1 MNKLRGIALP
11 PRFTQSDLTGWTDRD
26 LTRLMTS
33 SHLVESG
40 EKVKTFREGKL
51 ILEGLR
57 PTEIAVVLALK
68 NKQAMKALTSIQDV
82 HGHFLNTSDCHYSEA
97 GLHAVEKIGTG
108 DPQQIVIPPMLWMA
122 PEELVPKVIGLEWI
136 VGLCL
141 TCLQR
146 EDGKVVPFYHEQSYQ
161 KLAISSL
168 NAPEMGTFASTAA
181 VLLAAFFK
189 GQPNKGNGRAFIAEM
204 YSAVSSLPKD
214 EYIMLHVAATEGPLN
229 RCFRWG
235 EIRERLIPDQSQS
248 QARPRVPPRKDIV
261 IVPVTAK
268 LPDKKKYYNMGVV
281 PAYADSFVDMAA
293 STSGKAYL
301 ETDKCG
307 AILPLWVAAIPTDAQ
322 MPEQKDMASAAAFM
336 ALCRS
341 QRQTDEKGLSAW
353 SCGYGATGNPTK
365 PQLRM
370 QKKLSMVLGILQSM
384 DTRQILVIFDDLPQE
399 LPMLHA
405 QLMLWVTRNSVFQDK
420 RWKYFVSSSAS
431 KIISALPDHC
441 VTQTNFIGRYQLL
454 YFPNTF
460 VELPRYS
467 EWSKVDV
474 SQISSL
480 QSLVH
485 PYFPMKRSDISDGET
500 SQTATSTQT
509 VTVPELSKVVHVHVY
524 TRLFSKRVFDFF

>member
-1 MNKLRGIALP
+1 
-11 PRFTQSDLTGWTDRD
+11 
-26 LTRLMTS
+26 
-33 SHLVESG
+33 
-40 EKVKTFREGKL
+40 
-51 ILEGLR
+51 
-57 PTEIAVVLALK
+57 
-68 NKQAMKALTSIQDV
+68 
-82 HGHFLNTSDCHYSEA
+82 
-97 GLHAVEKIGTG
+97 
-108 DPQQIVIPPMLWMA
+108 
-122 PEELVPKVIGLEWI
+122 
-136 VGLCL
+136 
-141 TCLQR
+141 
-146 EDGKVVPFYHEQSYQ
+146 
-161 KLAISSL
+161 
-168 NAPEMGTFASTAA
+168 
-181 VLLAAFFK
+181 
-189 GQPNKGNGRAFIAEM
+189 
-204 YSAVSSLPKD
+204 
-214 EYIMLHVAATEGPLN
+214 MLHVAATEGPLN

-235 EIRERLIPDQSQS
+235 EIIERLIDQPQI
-248 QARPRVPPRKDIV
+248 QGRPRVPPRKDVV
-261 IVPVTAK
+261 IKPVTAK

-281 PAYADSFVDMAA
+281 SAYADSFVDMAA

-384 DTRQILVIFDDLPQE
+384 DTKQTLVIFDDLPQE
-399 LPMLHA
+399 LPILHA
-405 QLMLWVTRNSVFQDK
+405 QLMLWVTRNSVLQDK

-485 PYFPMKRSDISDGET
+485 PYFPMKRSDISDGEAF
-500 SQTATSTQT
+500 QTATSTQT
-509 VTVPELSKVVHVHVY
+509 VTVPELSKVMHVHVY
-524 TRLFSKRVFDFF
+524 TRLFSKRVFDFFNVYTIGSVHNMMGLLSTDPHFMFAQNEGQEPWVITSAQGVPLKMEEFVVRTMKHNAARCAYFLNGQYFFNPKLNLLRHVQGKTLDFVMGALDDVKGIAVKSVQYPEWIGDAEGDEYERLEDGHENYDQDYGQPVDDGPEMAPQQGSSSSSVVLQDTGPLQPDDSSSSSASSSRPVVRNPSSTVTVTMRQGNAGF